1 MKLKAT
7 SDYNA
12 ALSIRNQIGAY
23 GSYVFGIGFKDIG
36 TKNKVNFGIQVDL
49 NVWAYQFLLWVLFW

>member
-1 MKLKAT
+1 LKLKAT

-49 NVWAYQFLLWVLFW
+49 NV